1 MATLATRIGQEFN
14 TIRTVDLPLK
24 LDTSAYNATF
34 ENIAGNTVFK
44 NSLVP
49 EGTTES
55 ITTNDMTVNGTL
67 LVNGEAVVPGAET
80 LTSLEATGNI
90 LTYTDENGTAN
101 DIDLSTINGTNLSTD
116 APVNLTS
123 SLGYNKGDG
132 SLGAIVL
139 QPEGGFA
146 HFRTATFNGFIKITL
161 PTAWSQ
167 SFISMEIDV
176 FNYTATANA
185 ETYKL
190 RVSGYLYSLWG
201 TDREVSI
208 ISSNGVV
215 LPKVIFGDDGTHS
228 CLWIAG
234 NDGLAHVWKYTN
246 VRVSNVMVGNLNS
259 TLNIF
264 ATGWTITQEVAT
276 VNERHVMNAKLTATD
291 SLNADALGNTPASD
305 IINSIN
311 DLETSING
319 LASFSEPLVIDY
331 ANPVIKMNDNDG
343 SPTDQSINIRANGT
357 NIELPRN
364 GQAIIIEQ
372 SSTNVAAENF
382 ADLIVTGEI
391 YAGNLDPKLGN
402 KVIHEGNMNNYNFI
416 KTNTQASGSWLDL
429 FAGNTGSQFD
439 LSIGGGRSV
448 LGSTI
453 ATLRFVNNYN
463 NNTGILS
470 VNGYGQAT
478 WNNNLE
484 IQGEFNLTGGTQGD
498 ILYHDGTS
506 FVKLAAGT
514 QGQVLTMGAGGIP
527 EWV

>member
-1 MATLATRIGQEFN
+1 
-14 TIRTVDLPLK
+14 
-24 LDTSAYNATF
+24 
-34 ENIAGNTVFK
+34 
-44 NSLVP
+44 
-49 EGTTES
+49 
-55 ITTNDMTVNGTL
+55 
-67 LVNGEAVVPGAET
+67 
-80 LTSLEATGNI
+80 
-90 LTYTDENGTAN
+90 
-101 DIDLSTINGTNLSTD
+101 
-116 APVNLTS
+116 
-123 SLGYNKGDG
+123 
-132 SLGAIVL
+132 
-139 QPEGGFA
+139 
-146 HFRTATFNGFIKITL
+146 
-161 PTAWSQ
+161 
-167 SFISMEIDV
+167 
-176 FNYTATANA
+176 
-185 ETYKL
+185 
-190 RVSGYLYSLWG
+190 
-201 TDREVSI
+201 
-208 ISSNGVV
+208 
-215 LPKVIFGDDGTHS
+215 
-228 CLWIAG
+228 
-234 NDGLAHVWKYTN
+234 
-246 VRVSNVMVGNLNS
+246 
-259 TLNIF
+259 
-264 ATGWTITQEVAT
+264 
-276 VNERHVMNAKLTATD
+276 MNAKLTATD

-319 LASFSEPLVIDY
+319 LNLATFSEPLVIDY

-478 WNNNLE
+478 WNNNFTVDGVFTELSDVNSKENVIDIQNALNTVTNLRGVKYNKIDTPNNIE
-484 IQGEFNLTGGTQGD
+484 IGFIAQEVEVHAPELVETDGNDKKSVAYGRTTALLVEALKEQQIIIDNLTARLETLESKQG
-498 ILYHDGTS
+498 I
-506 FVKLAAGT
+506 
-514 QGQVLTMGAGGIP
+514 
-527 EWV
+527 